1 MSEMASVC
9 LDPAYTVDI
18 LHRPCNICW
27 SGSEWPPE
35 QLKGKA
41 MGTVDILSLIKLGN
55 LSDAQKAHLK
65 DKLTERKR
73 DLEAAMKR
81 VEQGL
86 ALLKKKSKAKKS
98 AKRRKSAAKR

>member
-1 MSEMASVC
+1 MFGS
-9 LDPAYTVDI
+9 I
-18 LHRPCNICW
+18 LRTRLIFLTGHATFGW

-55 LSDAQKAHLK
+55 LSDDQKAHLK
-65 DKLTERKR
+65 NKLTERKR

-81 VEQGL
+81 VDQGL
-86 ALLKKKSKAKKS
+86 KLLAKKSKAKKS
-98 AKRRKSAAKR
+98 AKRRTR

>member
-1 MSEMASVC
+1 VFGS
-9 LDPAYTVDI
+9 I
-18 LHRPCNICW
+18 LRTRLIFCTSHATFGW

-98 AKRRKSAAKR
+98 AKRRKYAAKR